1 VALAPRTRT
10 RPIGTITRGTTNPQR
25 LRRVD
30 RWLTGPM
37 RPRWVGHAQPLFVDL
52 GYGHSPVTTV
62 ELFHR
67 LRSIHPG
74 VTLIGLEISL
84 ARVHAAQPWS
94 APGLSFR
101 QGGFELPLPA
111 QQPQVIRAFNVL
123 RQYPVAEVSE
133 IWRQLVAGLAPAGFL
148 IDGTCDELGRLAT
161 WVTVEKTGPQWL
173 TLSWRLQGL
182 TTPSAIAARL
192 PKALI
197 HGNIP
202 GEPVHRFLRDL
213 DTAWARAAT
222 VASFGLR
229 QRFIATAQQ
238 LRASGWPLA
247 RAPRSWR
254 LGELSVP
261 WTSVAP
267 TIRYEERW

>member
-1 VALAPRTRT
+1 MALAPRTRT
-10 RPIGTITRGTTNPQR
+10 RPIGTVTRGTTNPQR

-37 RPRWVGHAQPLFVDL
+37 RPRWASHPQPLFVDL
-52 GYGHSPVTTV
+52 GYGHSPVTAV
-62 ELFHR
+62 ELFQR

-74 VTLIGLEISL
+74 ATLIGLEISL
-84 ARVHAAQPWS
+84 ARVLAAQPRS

-101 QGGFELPLPA
+101 QGGFELPLA
-111 QQPQVIRAFNVL
+111 NQRPQVIRAFNVL
-123 RQYPVAEVSE
+123 RQYPVGEVPG
-133 IWRQLVAGLAPAGFL
+133 IWRQLVARLAPAGFL

-161 WVTVEKTGPQWL
+161 WVTVEKAGPQWL
-173 TLSWRLQGL
+173 TLSWRLAGL

-197 HGNIP
+197 HSNIP
-202 GEPVHRFLRDL
+202 GEPVHCFLREL
-213 DTAWARAAT
+213 DAAWARAAT

-261 WTSVAP
+261 WTCVAP
-267 TIRYEERW
+267 ATYDEERW